1 LEVSGGFDTLANR
14 ARCSTTIVDSARLNT
29 KPQGEF
35 CAPAVQQNMT
45 TDHMTEPKEGTPKS
59 KLDCEYMGTH
69 LLSIEDGRSLS
80 QRAGSRKR
88 NFWYNPRP

>member
-1 LEVSGGFDTLANR
+1 
-14 ARCSTTIVDSARLNT
+14 
-29 KPQGEF
+29 
-35 CAPAVQQNMT
+35 MT